1 MISMFRT
8 DRAMDRWAWF
18 VMVAGIV
25 GMAVWMFQGV
35 LAHDVILFSTDNNIG
50 GIDYVKEQLPGAY
63 AGLWLNFPLLG
74 GGDPVALNC
83 TTALSWLLPLNTYMD
98 WIHAV
103 HLGLA
108 SVFLVCFLR
117 LHRLSWLACAMA
129 WLTAYWVGTNFTLVY
144 AGHTGKF
151 GVVMFATAALWCIR
165 QLALSSSWAWSLL
178 AGACLGGML
187 LEQQD
192 VTVFVGLF
200 VGAYAVFAVGRS
212 VGWRVRPVLM
222 RVVPI
227 PAVALLL
234 AGGTMLKAYAVNV
247 AGVAV
252 MEEDSGAKWE
262 FCTQW
267 SVPPDESIEFVA
279 PGYMGW
285 RSGEPEGPYWGRTGR
300 SAGWEQT
307 GQGFMN
313 FRLEGI
319 YVGAIPVA
327 LALFAVAAAV
337 WGGRSDR
344 RAEIFFWGGAAVL
357 ALLLAFGKFF
367 PLYALLYKLPVLNNI
382 RNPNKFLHVFQVALG
397 ILAAYG
403 LDTAVRWRGETR
415 HPQAL

>member
-1 MISMFRT
+1 MT
-8 DRAMDRWAWF
+8 
-18 VMVAGIV
+18 V
-25 GMAVWMFQGV
+25 G
-35 LAHDVILFSTDNNIG
+35 
-50 GIDYVKEQLPGAY
+50 
-63 AGLWLNFPLLG
+63 GLMG
-74 GGDPVALNC
+74 
-83 TTALSWLLPLNTYMD
+83 
-98 WIHAV
+98 
-103 HLGLA
+103 
-108 SVFLVCFLR
+108 
-117 LHRLSWLACAMA
+117 
-129 WLTAYWVGTNFTLVY
+129 
-144 AGHTGKF
+144 
-151 GVVMFATAALWCIR
+151 VMF
-165 QLALSSSWAWSLL
+165 
-178 AGACLGGML
+178 

-192 VTVFVGLF
+192 VALFFAMLLGPYAIFAIVRNSGWNVRVLAKLILPMLLVCGLVAF
-200 VGAYAVFAVGRS
+200 RSLWAGYATS
-212 VGWRVRPVLM
+212 
-222 RVVPI
+222 I
-227 PAVALLL
+227 Q
-234 AGGTMLKAYAVNV
+234 
-247 AGVAV
+247 GVAAV
-252 MEEDSGAKWE
+252 SEDNPQAKWE